1 MEAFV
6 LVWMIAV
13 GNSTNTNTYK
23 VDSGTAPFP
32 SEVACLTAQKNILT
46 DMDKY
51 NKMTERKFSI
61 HVISMDCY
69 GNKRTK

>member
-6 LVWMIAV
+6 LVWFIAV
-13 GNSTNTNTYK
+13 GNTTNTNTYK
-23 VDSGTAPFP
+23 VDSGSTSFTTH
-32 SEVACLTAQKNILT
+32 VDCLTAQKNILT